1 MAKIS
6 RTLWGQQFDRCWCCG
21 QPADPAKCRHLETH
35 EIARGVHRAKAVAA
49 PAAWIRVC
57 SLCHDTVGSM
67 SIVTQLAM
75 KKINDPECYDRVAVN
90 RMRGRADEA
99 VTEAEVDEA
108 VAILE

>member
-1 MAKIS
+1 
-6 RTLWGQQFDRCWCCG
+6 
-21 QPADPAKCRHLETH
+21 
-35 EIARGVHRAKAVAA
+35 
-49 PAAWIRVC
+49 
-57 SLCHDTVGSM
+57 M